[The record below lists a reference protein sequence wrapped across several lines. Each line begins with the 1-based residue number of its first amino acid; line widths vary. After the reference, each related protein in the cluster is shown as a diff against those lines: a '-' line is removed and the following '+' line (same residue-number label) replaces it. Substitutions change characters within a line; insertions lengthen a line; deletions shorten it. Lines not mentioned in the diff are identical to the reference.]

1 MPNLG
6 RPPRAPALY
15 LSGRLTGLAA
25 PFRLPL
31 PPDWAGR
38 PPAVR
43 AAERRAR
50 KAYFAALDALHLGQV
65 NDEAVDK
72 LQRLVSDLR
81 VGASN
86 RAVEHLVSVFTLARR
101 HAGRPV
107 LPAPVEPM
115 AQLIMT
121 VPAEF
126 WSTDRE
132 RMSARLAWPLE
143 WLRMRRYVVG
153 KELEIEWRL
162 LPGSTPSAAAPVRSR
177 PAYFRR
183 RLARVA

>member
-15 LSGRLTGLAA
+15 FSGRLPGLAA

-65 NDEAVDK
+65 NGDAVGK
-72 LQRLVSDLR
+72 LDRLVADLR
-81 VGASN
+81 VGTAN
-86 RAVEHLVSVFTLARR
+86 RAVEHLLRVFAFVGRTG
-101 HAGRPV
+101 GRPV
-107 LPAPVEPM
+107 LAAPGEPL
-115 AQLIMT
+115 AQLTVT
-121 VPAEF
+121 VPAEM
-126 WSTDRE
+126 WSSDRE
-132 RMSARLAWPLE
+132 RMAARLAWPLE
-143 WLRMRRYVVG
+143 WLRMRRFIVG
-153 KELEIEWRL
+153 KELELEWRL
-162 LPGSTPSAAAPVRSR
+162 LPGTVPATPQPVRAR

-183 RLARVA
+183 RMAQAA